1 MSKAISSIAKN
12 IENNIKNEEQYSR
25 EKKQVV
31 ELLKQKDIEIQE
43 ISIQKEDRFL
53 IEVYMQKSNNTDIEY
68 IENKEVAN
76 NYAGQSSIG
85 KAQELEAFLHDWY

>member
-1 MSKAISSIAKN
+1 MVKAKEVLRMREETANIISK
-12 IENNIKNEEQYSR
+12 
-25 EKKQVV
+25 
-31 ELLKQKDIEIQE
+31 LKQKYQDDPEAVEIIENAI
-43 ISIQKEDRFL
+43 
-53 IEVYMQKSNNTDIEY
+53 TDIEY

>member
-1 MSKAISSIAKN
+1 MVKAKEMLRMREETANIISK
-12 IENNIKNEEQYSR
+12 
-25 EKKQVV
+25 
-31 ELLKQKDIEIQE
+31 LKQKYQDDPEAVEIIENAI
-43 ISIQKEDRFL
+43 
-53 IEVYMQKSNNTDIEY
+53 TDIEY

>member
-1 MSKAISSIAKN
+1 MREETANIIAK
-12 IENNIKNEEQYSR
+12 
-25 EKKQVV
+25 
-31 ELLKQKDIEIQE
+31 LKQKYQDDPEAAEITE
-43 ISIQKEDRFL
+43 NAI
-53 IEVYMQKSNNTDIEY
+53 TDIEY

>member
-1 MSKAISSIAKN
+1 MREETANIIAK
-12 IENNIKNEEQYSR
+12 
-25 EKKQVV
+25 
-31 ELLKQKDIEIQE
+31 LKQKYQDDPETVEIIENAI
-43 ISIQKEDRFL
+43 
-53 IEVYMQKSNNTDIEY
+53 TDIEY